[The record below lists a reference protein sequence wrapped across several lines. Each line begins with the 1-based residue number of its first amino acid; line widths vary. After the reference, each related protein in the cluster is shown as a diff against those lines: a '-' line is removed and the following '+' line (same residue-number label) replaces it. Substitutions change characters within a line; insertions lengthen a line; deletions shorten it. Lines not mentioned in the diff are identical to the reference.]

1 MQTTQAIAVKTLN
14 SSRFWHWQLKFL
26 YDTLKLYFSPKR
38 RHLIIKNKK
47 KRRSR
52 ITEPLQHNILMLST
66 HGLPIEETGNTR
78 NNSSNKN
85 I

>member
-47 KRRSR
+47 KRREKQNHR
-52 ITEPLQHNILMLST
+52 AIAAQHTDAKHTWFTNR
-66 HGLPIEETGNTR
+66 R
-78 NNSSNKN
+78 NG
-85 I
+85 